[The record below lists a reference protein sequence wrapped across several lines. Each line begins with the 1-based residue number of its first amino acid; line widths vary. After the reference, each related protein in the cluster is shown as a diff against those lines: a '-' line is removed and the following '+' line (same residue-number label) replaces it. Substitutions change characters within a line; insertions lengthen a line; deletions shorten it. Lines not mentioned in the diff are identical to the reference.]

1 MQATNEIRNILAKGQ
16 AKAGANPL
24 AVLDGI
30 MSGDPLEAVAGGIGM
45 GDSSAAYAK
54 MAKLRVETRVVEL
67 GRSGNEAYDRL
78 RSAAA
83 QIRKSLITLH
93 EAPTGNPYVAY
104 FNKGIVAN
112 PAVVVAELVST
123 GGGARIEL
131 TAFTAKVGLVQGYSC
146 NAPSTSWPSCCS
158 LVGAR
163 SPRCGRVLRSLR
175 LVAVYNRMRTKAAG
189 RPQPALERR
198 QPMSFALNPYTAPD
212 FHREPLAGAPDAVLL
227 PAPKDGVAPEGYHA
241 MSIYPEYFKIDG
253 AWLLAEDSRMDCVPV
268 CEDGR
273 IFVREFRHIRAGD
286 AIVCGRTESGEQGIY
301 VHTTGFDPAPDGE
314 GELADA
320 GRHADNFAF
329 RLGRSRETAFSREYD
344 ELYELLKH
352 EREHGYVVWVM
363 GPAFSFNG
371 FSRTAFSKIIEAGYV
386 DAVFA
391 GNALATH
398 DLEGSYFH
406 TALGQDIE
414 TQENRPLGHY
424 NHLDT
429 INRVRLYGSIGRFI
443 EEEQVSGG
451 IMHALEKKGVPYVLA
466 GSIRDDGPL
475 PCVLGNAYDAQ
486 DAMRSHLRKATTVVC
501 MATMLHTIATGNMT
515 PSYRVLADGTVR
527 QVYFYCVDIAEFA
540 VNKLIDRGSLASRGI
555 VTNVQDFIANVA
567 KGLGL

>member
-1 MQATNEIRNILAKGQ
+1 M
-16 AKAGANPL
+16 
-24 AVLDGI
+24 
-30 MSGDPLEAVAGGIGM
+30 
-45 GDSSAAYAK
+45 
-54 MAKLRVETRVVEL
+54 
-67 GRSGNEAYDRL
+67 
-78 RSAAA
+78 
-83 QIRKSLITLH
+83 
-93 EAPTGNPYVAY
+93 
-104 FNKGIVAN
+104 
-112 PAVVVAELVST
+112 
-123 GGGARIEL
+123 
-131 TAFTAKVGLVQGYSC
+131 
-146 NAPSTSWPSCCS
+146 PSC
-158 LVGAR
+158 
-163 SPRCGRVLRSLR
+163 
-175 LVAVYNRMRTKAAG
+175 AG
-189 RPQPALERR
+189 VP
-198 QPMSFALNPYTAPD
+198 S
-212 FHREPLAGAPDAVLL
+212 RE
-227 PAPKDGVAPEGYHA
+227 
-241 MSIYPEYFKIDG
+241 
-253 AWLLAEDSRMDCVPV
+253 SR
-268 CEDGR
+268 
-273 IFVREFRHIRAGD
+273 A
-286 AIVCGRTESGEQGIY
+286 IY

-391 GNALATH
+391 ETRWPRTIWRALTSTRRSARTSRRRRTARSATTTTWTP
-398 DLEGSYFH
+398 S
-406 TALGQDIE
+406 TACGC
-414 TQENRPLGHY
+414 TAP
-424 NHLDT
+424 
-429 INRVRLYGSIGRFI
+429 S
-443 EEEQVSGG
+443 
-451 IMHALEKKGVPYVLA
+451 A
-466 GSIRDDGPL
+466 GSSRRSRCRAASCTRWRRRACPTCWPAPIRDDGPL